1 MKKDKIIYWTTTSI
15 VAAMMVFSA
24 YGYFTNQ
31 EMKAAFVHLG
41 FPNYFRIELGVLK
54 ILGALAL
61 ILPMASK
68 KLKEFAYF
76 GFTLTFISTFI
87 GHFASGDPIPAPIMP
102 LLFLGILITSYI
114 YKNKIQNH
122 NPA

>member
-1 MKKDKIIYWTTTSI
+1 MKKDKIIYWVTTGI

-31 EMKAAFVHLG
+31 EMKGAFVHLG
-41 FPNYFRIELGVLK
+41 FPNYFRIELGVMK

-61 ILPMASK
+61 ILPMVPK

-76 GFTLTFISTFI
+76 GFALTFISAFI
-87 GHFASGDPIPAPIMP
+87 GHYASDDPLPTPIMP
-102 LLFLGILITSYI
+102 LIFLGILAASYI
-114 YKNKIQNH
+114 YKNKIQNY
-122 NPA
+122 NQA

>member
-1 MKKDKIIYWTTTSI
+1 MKKDKIIYWVTTGI

-31 EMKAAFVHLG
+31 EMKGAFVHLG
-41 FPNYFRIELGVLK
+41 FPNYFRIELGVMK

-61 ILPMASK
+61 ILPMVPK

-76 GFTLTFISTFI
+76 GFALTFISAFI
-87 GHFASGDPIPAPIMP
+87 GHYASGDPLPTPIMP
-102 LLFLGILITSYI
+102 LIFLGILATSYI

-122 NPA
+122 NQA